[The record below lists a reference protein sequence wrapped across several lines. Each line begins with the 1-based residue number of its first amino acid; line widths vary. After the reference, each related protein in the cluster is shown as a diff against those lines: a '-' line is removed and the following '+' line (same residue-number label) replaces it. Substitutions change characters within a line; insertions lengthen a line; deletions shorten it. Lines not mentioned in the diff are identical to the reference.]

1 MSDPQGCD
9 PVDVLRERLRVLV
22 ADLVAL
28 AAKDTRRDSRLA
40 LAVHA
45 LRQALE
51 TLDRPAGMPNGVE
64 RVHAGR
70 LASLITP
77 IGEVATSPAAPVSA
91 AAAPRGVEATDP
103 ISCRKPITPTP
114 AGLPKD
120 ALQNRPQDPAPT
132 VDFTRIPGIDSA
144 TARRLVALGVGSF
157 RQIADWRAEDVRR
170 ISAMLGTD
178 KRISQQNWIEHA
190 AVLAASEDS
199 ASGAQ
204 APAPNRCAINE
215 VKAGGDFP
223 APTAQFAPSLPP
235 AVRERTEP
243 ASVPS
248 LSGSELGTRA
258 VDMLADGAGVVP
270 IAQGPE
276 PRSSGKDLSHGGA
289 SPQLLSDDACVLDGE
304 EAEVTILRRGSNA
317 MQPSTRRSGP
327 ERPLARREADPVG
340 LDRREG
346 FRQREPKVNRQP
358 PHAPAAEADVVI
370 RKLPTPAV
378 GPADPTGSRA
388 RT

>member
-28 AAKDTRRDSRLA
+28 AAKDTCRDSRLA

-64 RVHAGR
+64 RVHVGR

-91 AAAPRGVEATDP
+91 AAARRGVEATDP
-103 ISCRKPITPTP
+103 ISCLTPMTPTP

-132 VDFTRIPGIDSA
+132 VDFTRIRGIDPA
-144 TARRLVALGVGSF
+144 TAHRLVALGVGSF
-157 RQIADWRAEDVRR
+157 REIANWRAEDVRR

-178 KRISQQNWIEHA
+178 NRISQQNWIVHA
-190 AVLAASEDS
+190 AVLAAREDPG
-199 ASGAQ
+199 SGAQ
-204 APAPNRCAINE
+204 APAPSRCAMNE
-215 VKAGGDFP
+215 VKAAGDLP
-223 APTAQFAPSLPP
+223 ALPAQFAPSQPP

-243 ASVPS
+243 ATVPS
-248 LSGSELGTRA
+248 LSGSELGTCA
-258 VDMLADGAGVVP
+258 VDMLADGAGMVP
-270 IAQGPE
+270 VAQGPG
-276 PRSSGKDLSHGGA
+276 PRASGEDLPHGGA
-289 SPQLLSDDACVLDGE
+289 SPPRLSDDAYALDGE

-317 MQPSTRRSGP
+317 MQPSACRSGP
-327 ERPLARREADPVG
+327 ERPLAHRAADPVG
-340 LDRREG
+340 LGRREG
-346 FRQREPKVNRQP
+346 FLQREPQVNRQP
-358 PHAPAAEADVVI
+358 PHAPAPEADVVI